1 MPDKVRFLRRLNLS
15 RECPRPRWRRS
26 RTSSRCARARLD
38 VRFSQTAGP
47 RAYLLKHGGVRLYHL
62 TLEGQEVTTAAVSPS
77 QLFGLGGFLG
87 WRCPTAVGF
96 GEACSPDRDSVVVTR
111 RCIQAPTFII
121 CTEPVRQ
128 RLPVPA
134 WRRCPTSPSRRSST
148 SRTSRSLL
156 VLGGGPVG
164 VELAQDFAR
173 VRSEVTLAEKE
184 NHLLH
189 VDHEAADILTRRLA
203 AEGVLS
209 DPRTG
214 PFTVV

>member
-1 MPDKVRFLRRLNLS
+1 
-15 RECPRPRWRRS
+15 
-26 RTSSRCARARLD
+26 
-38 VRFSQTAGP
+38 
-47 RAYLLKHGGVRLYHL
+47 
-62 TLEGQEVTTAAVSPS
+62 
-77 QLFGLGGFLG
+77 
-87 WRCPTAVGF
+87 
-96 GEACSPDRDSVVVTR
+96 
-111 RCIQAPTFII
+111 
-121 CTEPVRQ
+121 
-128 RLPVPA
+128 
-134 WRRCPTSPSRRSST
+134 
-148 SRTSRSLL
+148 
-156 VLGGGPVG
+156 LGGGPVG